1 MTIDLHTIPI
11 ILIVGIISLYFLVSG
26 IKGLV
31 HKRMM
36 AHNPLA
42 DSPPSSVVNVL
53 FNFLKYKVQTDL
65 HINDSII
72 DKSEYINISGR
83 DLIFRA
89 WFHIII
95 GLLAMLVLILFL
107 FSESL
112 FNLYDNFFKILTSP
126 N

>member
-11 ILIVGIISLYFLVSG
+11 ILIVGIISLYFLISV
-26 IKGLV
+26 IKGLIQ
-31 HKRMM
+31 KSMM
-36 AHNPLA
+36 VHNPLA
-42 DSPPSSVVNVL
+42 DPPPSSVVNVI

-95 GLLAMLVLILFL
+95 GLLAMLVLILVKARV
-107 FSESL
+107 
-112 FNLYDNFFKILTSP
+112 NTC
-126 N
+126 